1 MYFMQNGT
9 FQKRFQARDITHEKN
24 AVMCHEYRDR
34 VPKVKKKKQAVKDW
48 ISPAEAWFHFVLRSE
63 TPNTPFPLLTKRGKN

>member
-24 AVMCHEYRDR
+24 AVMCQEYRDR
-34 VPKVKKKKQAVKDW
+34 VPKVKKNKQ
-48 ISPAEAWFHFVLRSE
+48 
-63 TPNTPFPLLTKRGKN
+63 